1 MQKLVV
7 LNTREK
13 RKIIDALAELYGFS
27 GKIEGAFF
35 VSTKQKIFLLPPD
48 IAMLEKSEERALRI
62 DKAGLYIGRVEE
74 SGGIRLSIEGSQII
88 GPYSSKHILE
98 IGEEHL
104 EPWVK
109 GEDFELSEQEKKQAG
124 EEHGFFIIKFRK
136 DFLGCGQV
144 KNNNL
149 RSLVSKDRRLKTLNI

>member
-13 RKIIDALAELYGFS
+13 RKILDALSELYGFS

-35 VSTKQKIFLLPPD
+35 VSTKQKIFLLSPD
-48 IAMLEKSEERALRI
+48 IAMLDKSQERALRI

-88 GPYSSKHILE
+88 GPYSSKHLLE
-98 IGEEHL
+98 ISEEHL

-109 GEDFELSEQEKKQAG
+109 GEDFGLSEQEKEQVG
-124 EEHGFFIIKFRK
+124 EEHGFFIIKFQN
-136 DFLGCGQV
+136 DYLGCGQV
-144 KNNNL
+144 KNNNV
-149 RSLVSKDRRLKTLNI
+149 RSLVSKDRRLKVLNR